1 MDLSMPVM
9 DGFEA
14 TRQIRKIEVEYNARL
29 SPSQSPQHSMIIAL
43 TGLASV
49 TDQKK
54 AYTAGVDSYIMKP
67 VSFAK
72 LTKQLEGFTT
82 DRIIEPAVE
91 ASATATATVSA
102 AA

>member
-14 TRQIRKIEVEYNARL
+14 TRQIRKIEAEYNVHL
-29 SPSQSPQHSMIIAL
+29 SPSQAPQHSVIIAL

-72 LTKQLEGFTT
+72 LTKLLEGYATERSNDAT
-82 DRIIEPAVE
+82 VE
-91 ASATATATVSA
+91 SPATAAVAATA
-102 AA
+102 